1 MEQINAE
8 ILAQRTIAV
17 FRFTSLFLSRLNV
30 HSSTVLENAKFLYA
44 TNFILLP
51 IFNQILIFHYYL
63 QLLFLDAIPLIIP
76 LFVEVII
83 LLRCL
88 WEWYLHLYLKLDTR
102 FYFFHL
108 TSPHFHDAHWRT
120 ICDQISLKKP

>member
-76 LFVEVII
+76 LFVEV
-83 LLRCL
+83 
-88 WEWYLHLYLKLDTR
+88 
-102 FYFFHL
+102 FF
-108 TSPHFHDAHWRT
+108 
-120 ICDQISLKKP
+120 C